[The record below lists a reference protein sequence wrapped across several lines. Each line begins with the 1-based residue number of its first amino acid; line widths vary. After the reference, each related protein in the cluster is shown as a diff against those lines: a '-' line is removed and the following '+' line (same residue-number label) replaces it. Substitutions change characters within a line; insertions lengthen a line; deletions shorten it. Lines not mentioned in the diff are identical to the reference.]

1 MPLVAACWGQAKLAA
16 ARVVAGQSACRAIR
30 DPLEIY
36 GKEKVYGS
44 IP

>member
-1 MPLVAACWGQAKLAA
+1 MSSHIVAAQRVLFYSEVQVVKL
-16 ARVVAGQSACRAIR
+16 SIFH
-30 DPLEIY
+30 

>member
-1 MPLVAACWGQAKLAA
+1 MIVADLD
-16 ARVVAGQSACRAIR
+16 ARLMSFH
-30 DPLEIY
+30 

>member
-1 MPLVAACWGQAKLAA
+1 MADA
-16 ARVVAGQSACRAIR
+16 ARRIQTLASAWPAAIR
-30 DPLEIY
+30 PNAMPSDEIGMH

>member
-1 MPLVAACWGQAKLAA
+1 MAPVNGGQFSAA
-16 ARVVAGQSACRAIR
+16 VDSMH
-30 DPLEIY
+30 

>member
-1 MPLVAACWGQAKLAA
+1 MPGHISA
-16 ARVVAGQSACRAIR
+16 ARSAILGIGSQVRM
-30 DPLEIY
+30 LVTLY

>member
-1 MPLVAACWGQAKLAA
+1 VLAGACFRLAG
-16 ARVVAGQSACRAIR
+16 AGVGSCSAWSSGLTRGFSGCGVIH
-30 DPLEIY
+30 

>member
-1 MPLVAACWGQAKLAA
+1 MVHAA
-16 ARVVAGQSACRAIR
+16 ALTYQE
-30 DPLEIY
+30 DFH

>member
-1 MPLVAACWGQAKLAA
+1 MLSHIIPARQLV
-16 ARVVAGQSACRAIR
+16 VIVADLDMR
-30 DPLEIY
+30 LMFFH

>member
-1 MPLVAACWGQAKLAA
+1 MCYAA
-16 ARVVAGQSACRAIR
+16 ALDQVKRP
-30 DPLEIY
+30 PLDRSVPWSQLTLH

>member
-1 MPLVAACWGQAKLAA
+1 MSHESAASQAHLYVAYLVTEASG
-16 ARVVAGQSACRAIR
+16 
-30 DPLEIY
+30 IY

>member
-1 MPLVAACWGQAKLAA
+1 MPSDIS
-16 ARVVAGQSACRAIR
+16 AGKPVEVGLGSQVSM
-30 DPLEIY
+30 PVTLY

>member
-1 MPLVAACWGQAKLAA
+1 MALAWA
-16 ARVVAGQSACRAIR
+16 YPGLTGASLCSCSRWSALYLGLHNARVIH
-30 DPLEIY
+30 

>member
-1 MPLVAACWGQAKLAA
+1 LAF
-16 ARVVAGQSACRAIR
+16 
-30 DPLEIY
+30 EISFGLDKRLLSFH

>member
-1 MPLVAACWGQAKLAA
+1 MTDA
-16 ARVVAGQSACRAIR
+16 ARRTQTPISFWAAVIR
-30 DPLEIY
+30 PNPMASDKTGMH